1 MKKVDNG
8 ILEKIYYIDNELS
21 KKTYDEFEYFLS
33 LLNFYYNICLS

>member
-21 KKTYDEFEYFLS
+21 KK
-33 LLNFYYNICLS
+33 NIWWVWVFHKTKRMPH